1 MTLPAHGPDIRD
13 QDAAELAE
21 ARRLFLL
28 AALEEDAYGDAL
40 REAEMWEREALRRV
54 LREAG
59 R

>member
-1 MTLPAHGPDIRD
+1 MTLPAHIPDTRD

-21 ARRLFLL
+21 ARRLSLL

-40 REAEMWEREALRRV
+40 REAEMWEREALRRA

>member
-13 QDAAELAE
+13 QDVAELAE
-21 ARRLFLL
+21 ARCLFLL